1 VITAEEYDE
10 SAHQGLPVTG
20 PVQVLVVG
28 LGQPTFSGEVMSELD
43 RLRETGTARLLD
55 ILMVERAE
63 DGTFETLPAP
73 AGAPAGTG
81 VWRPASSAARNRRL
95 GCRRAGG
102 WLDVVLGRRHPCG
115 HRRRGRA
122 HRAPL
127 GHATTRRDQPG
138 RRHPLEEAWL
148 GREDVER
155 LEWLIGQQGD

>member
-1 VITAEEYDE
+1 
-10 SAHQGLPVTG
+10 VTG

-81 VWRPASSAARNRRL
+81 GLAASILGSSETEDWAADGLADGSTWSLADAIPVGTAAAVALIEHLWATPLRDAIN
-95 GCRRAGG
+95 RAGG
-102 WLDVVLGRRHPCG
+102 
-115 HRRRGRA
+115 
-122 HRAPL
+122 
-127 GHATTRRDQPG
+127 T
-138 RRHPLEEAWL
+138 PLEEAWL